1 MEDKNLE
8 DASEHTI
15 VGPSPTQKSHKR
27 VFVGVAGVV
36 GVLLIGGFIG
46 YRLLSTPSS
55 SNNSPKANAAPIA
68 AVKTA
73 DAQVSISS
81 VGFMPTALRL
91 KAGSTVTLTNNDTK
105 NHTLTSAQLEDF
117 DSGVLMPSDSYSFT
131 FEAQGTYQ
139 ISADDPA
146 TTSMTVTVVE

>member
-8 DASEHTI
+8 EAPGHMI
-15 VGPSPTQKSHKR
+15 VGPGPTQKSHKR
-27 VFVGVAGVV
+27 AVV
-36 GVLLIGGFIG
+36 GAIGILGIILVGGFIG
-46 YRLLSTPSS
+46 YRLLGKPSS
-55 SNNSPKANAAPIA
+55 SQSGPKANTIPIA

-105 NHTLTSAQLEDF
+105 DHTLTSTQLEDF

-146 TTSMTVTVVE
+146 STSMTVTVVE